1 MAGANLVMN
10 EKSSMPSHI
19 SGRIATQDAVIHVGS
34 SEYYSL
40 QRSIFEAGA
49 PFVTPRSRVV
59 DLACKDGSWL
69 SPFVEKFEDL
79 GHFIGVTN
87 DEDEAYSC
95 MDRFR
100 IRVQLGIVEIAT
112 LDLEE
117 RFPEISS
124 RLTISIN
131 RLGKLSPVRQ
141 EEVLGKIRK
150 YLERGGA
157 FILVEKVSNA
167 MEAESWENVLR
178 AAGFMQ
184 PARFWSKNG
193 FVAWMAMR

>member
-10 EKSSMPSHI
+10 DKSSMPTHM
-19 SGRIATQDAVIHVGS
+19 SGHIATEDAAIHMGS

-49 PFVTPRSRVV
+49 PFVTPRSRVI
-59 DLACKDGSWL
+59 DLACNDGSWL

-79 GHFIGVTN
+79 SHFIGVTN
-87 DEDEAYSC
+87 DDDEAYSC
-95 MDRFR
+95 LDRFR
-100 IRVQLGIVEIAT
+100 MRVRLGIVEIAS

-117 RFPEISS
+117 RFPEVSS
-124 RLTISIN
+124 KLTISVN
-131 RLGKLSPVRQ
+131 KLGMLTPVRQ
-141 EEVLGKIRK
+141 EEVLGKVRK

-157 FILVEKVSNA
+157 FILVEKVKNA
-167 MEAESWENVLR
+167 KEAESWENTLR
-178 AAGFMQ
+178 AVGFNQ

-193 FVAWMAMR
+193 FVAWMATR

>member
-131 RLGKLSPVRQ
+131 RLGKLLLRTPGRSIG
-141 EEVLGKIRK
+141 ENTKIPGTW
-150 YLERGGA
+150 RGVHSGG
-157 FILVEKVSNA
+157 E
-167 MEAESWENVLR
+167 
-178 AAGFMQ
+178 GQ
-184 PARFWSKNG
+184 
-193 FVAWMAMR
+193 